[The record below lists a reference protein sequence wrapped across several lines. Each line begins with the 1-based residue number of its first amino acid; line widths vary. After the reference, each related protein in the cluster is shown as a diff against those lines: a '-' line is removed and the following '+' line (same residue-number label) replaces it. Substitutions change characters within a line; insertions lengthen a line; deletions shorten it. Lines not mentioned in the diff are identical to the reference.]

1 MLLHVVPKSTQLW
14 ECRPWLSPGVLTK
27 ALIKGVNSADKCG
40 CCCQAGVKRNQKQEQ
55 QDGEVER
62 CSTAINI
69 RHHQNVALLT
79 LQPLWWRRNSVVA
92 GEGAAP
98 APAVE
103 TQGWNTASLSGAE
116 SMEGH
121 RRVTLTSR
129 AQRSNVSHL
138 SWPRVQVF

>member
-1 MLLHVVPKSTQLW
+1 MLLHVVPKSMHLW
-14 ECRPWLSPGVLTK
+14 EWRPWLSPGVLTI
-27 ALIKGVNSADKCG
+27 ALIKGMNSADKCG
-40 CCCQAGVKRNQKQEQ
+40 CCCQAAAKKNQKQE

-62 CSTAINI
+62 CSMAINT
-69 RHHQNVALLT
+69 RHHQNMVLLT
-79 LQPLWWRRNSVVA
+79 LQPLWWRRDSMVA

-103 TQGWNTASLSGAE
+103 TWGWNTASLSGAE